1 MSHFEVPVV
10 RITKVEDHPNAD
22 RLSLNYFREFVT
34 ISAKLEDGSHRY
46 HAGDLV
52 VYVPEGA
59 VVPDYLLK
67 QGFWDEDKSKGILA
81 GSKGNRVKAKKLREV
96 MSQGIM
102 FPVEPISDR
111 PEHEFFRGADGV
123 IHNHEGTAKP
133 VIEGDD
139 VAEFLGIVKYEPP
152 IPASMSGQVRGTPI
166 YLPKHDVENIKKYP
180 DYFKET
186 DNIVITEKIHG
197 TMTGIGFDPRVA
209 DEPFVFSKGLG
220 AKGMVFKREDNE
232 TNLYVQMLTKEGYID
247 KLKDLARFY
256 FYGTLRT
263 ENIKDIPEIE
273 TVYFFGETYGKG
285 VQDLH
290 YDGMNEANLRLFDMC
305 FLENGEY
312 VWVNMLDFLSCC
324 HMSGVPFVPYLHEG
338 RAYNMKLLRD
348 KYRDGSSQLGNNIKE
363 GIVIRKTDEHKSSER
378 MVLKDISDDYLTR
391 KGGTELN

>member
-22 RLSLNYFREFVT
+22 RLSLVYFREFIT
-34 ISAKLEDGSHRY
+34 ISAKLEDGSHR
-46 HAGDLV
+46 HSEGDLII
-52 VYVPEGA
+52 YVPEGA
-59 VVPDYLLK
+59 VVPEYLLK
-67 QGFWDEDKSKGILA
+67 QGFWDENKSKGILA
-81 GSKGNRVKAKKLREV
+81 GSKGNRVKAIKLRDV

-102 FPVEPISDR
+102 FPVEPITDS

-139 VAEFLGIVKYEPP
+139 VAEFLSVVKYEPP

-197 TMTGIGFDPRVA
+197 TMTGIGFDPRVS

-232 TNLYVQMLTKEGYID
+232 SNLYVQMLIKEGYID
-247 KLKDLARFY
+247 RLKII
-256 FYGTLRT
+256 TLNYLKMTRNIT
-263 ENIKDIPEIE
+263 DIENES
-273 TVYFFGETYGKG
+273 VYFFGETYGKG

-290 YDGMNEANLRLFDMC
+290 YDGMNAANLRLFDMC

-312 VWVNMLDFLSCC
+312 VWVDMLKFLECC

-338 RAYNMKLLRD
+338 RAYDMKLLRD
-348 KYRDGSSQLGNNIKE
+348 KYRDGSSELGNNIKE

-378 MVLKDISDDYLTR
+378 LVLKDISDDYLTR
-391 KGGTELN
+391 KGGTELT